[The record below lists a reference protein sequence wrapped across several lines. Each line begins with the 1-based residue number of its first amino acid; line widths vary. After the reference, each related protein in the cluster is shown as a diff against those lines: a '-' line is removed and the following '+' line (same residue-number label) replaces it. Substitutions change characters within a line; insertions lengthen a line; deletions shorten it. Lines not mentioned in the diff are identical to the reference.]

1 MSTFEQLLDSIKK
14 EDLKKLEEL
23 LKTSNNAI
31 INRYDKGSNLL
42 SYALKYKMTKKR
54 LDIVKLLLKY
64 GINTNGLTKGEGNTM
79 LTPICNIQSLDYFY
93 EILDTLLKYGFDINY
108 YGTLFITTVCY
119 FSTVAIDNNFSQ
131 DYYKALQYLLSKGA
145 NPNIKSSTILNV
157 FIQTLIAQKKY
168 KENAL
173 KFIDLF
179 LYYDANPYLINGRG
193 ESLLDLIN
201 AVSDMPP
208 DFKQKL
214 NSKLFISYE
223 DMLRDCNE
231 PLIIK
236 KMANAFKIPYNHSDF
251 QNPEKLKEICE
262 CIKTIKANFSI
273 IEFDNIL
280 ELRKEMNN
288 LVCDNE
294 ENLSYTDSINEY
306 PVDQIYIL
314 KTGKFNHCFHKNELF
329 ELLKLKKNPYTN
341 EILLENQ
348 IEDILKNLQ
357 YIPNTYNSLEES
369 IEIFNKK
376 NFVDFTLNNLIE
388 VLSTQLTVV
397 DSYTTWTDLKNFNS
411 YLIYYLSKRIKDDY
425 VANFN
430 FFIDHKLKVES
441 EEYLQLKLYNLIY
454 EIIAII
460 ASSQNY
466 REFSVYNLSHEIR
479 YVITL
484 SLCKNDIVN
493 YLEDKGIDVY
503 NSTNQDILKT
513 KIIKNLINY
522 DFIMLDGSKQKFKQ
536 EWIDAVLNII
546 LTQGGWKIEVNNLND
561 AEKTWNDI
569 LGYALD
575 KY

>member
-1 MSTFEQLLDSIKK
+1 MSTFDQLLDSIRK

-23 LKTSNNAI
+23 LKTSSNAI
-31 INRYDKGSNLL
+31 NNSLSNRGFNLL
-42 SYALKYKMTKKR
+42 SYALEYKMTKKR

-64 GINTNGLTKGEGNTM
+64 GVNPNGLTAGSGNTI
-79 LTPICNIQSLDYFY
+79 LTPICNIQSLDYFN

-108 YGTLFITTVCY
+108 YGTSFLTTVSF
-119 FSTVAIDNNFSQ
+119 FSTFAINNNFS
-131 DYYKALQYLLSKGA
+131 DNSYRALEYLLSKGA
-145 NPNIKSSTILNV
+145 NPNVKSSTILNV
-157 FIQTLIAQKKY
+157 FIMTLIAQKKY
-168 KENAL
+168 NKDAL
-173 KFIDLF
+173 KFIELF

-193 ESLLDLIN
+193 ESLLDMIN
-201 AVSDMPP
+201 ASDMPQ
-208 DFKQKL
+208 DFKEKL
-214 NSKLFISYE
+214 ISKLFISYD
-223 DMLRDCNE
+223 DMLKDCNE

-294 ENLSYTDSINEY
+294 ENLSYTDSFNEY
-306 PVDQIYIL
+306 PKDQIYII

-357 YIPNTYNSLEES
+357 YIPNSYNNLEES

-376 NFVDFTLNNLIE
+376 SFVDFTLNDLIE
-388 VLSTQLTVV
+388 VLGTQLTVV
-397 DSYTTWTDLKNFNS
+397 DPYTTWTYLKNFNS
-411 YLIYYLSKRIKDDY
+411 YLIYYLSKKIKDDY
-425 VANFN
+425 VPNFN
-430 FFIDHKLKVES
+430 FFIDHKLKVKS
-441 EEYLQLKLYNLIY
+441 DEYLQLKLYNLIY